1 MDMTNEM
8 MNLDYDARLEAYGE
22 ELAKMS
28 KEYDAIDYSVLD
40 GSTAREQLLA
50 VIDLL
55 GDDGELKISNGDD
68 GIEIELEVTS
78 DIERLNGIAHS
89 AEDGSDFSLMMALY
103 HVERAVEYQTRVIA
117 LQAKY
122 GLEIA

>member
-1 MDMTNEM
+1 MTNEM

-22 ELAKMS
+22 DLAKMS
-28 KEYDAIDYSVLD
+28 KEYDTIDYSVLD

-68 GIEIELEVTS
+68 GIEIEFEVTS
-78 DIERLNGIAHS
+78 EIERLNGIVHS

-103 HVERAVEYQTRVIA
+103 HVERAVEYQMRVIG